1 MKSSI
6 RTRSR
11 PEISLGPRAALPFV
25 ILTRLTSGNPKST
38 PRNEKVWSPNAEGTK
53 NVPRSWLLAPKN
65 VNDVVFGRSTSVKM
79 APKPLGRVLI
89 NRECCGGVRA
99 IFFRRRHQPRRPP
112 LARIRPG
119 RPAPLKQSAL
129 ATALPARSVVDQT
142 YGVRRFAADGAAP
155 RREERRK
162 PLQDPAIPHPQ
173 SAPALPKLRSA
184 VHPRSRLEPRRQ
196 SEFDPAA
203 HPNGTGPFPPLSR
216 PGSCRY

>member
-38 PRNEKVWSPNAEGTK
+38 PRNEKVWSPSAQGTK

-89 NRECCGGVRA
+89 NAASR
-99 IFFRRRHQPRRPP
+99 
-112 LARIRPG
+112 
-119 RPAPLKQSAL
+119 SA
-129 ATALPARSVVDQT
+129 ASVVQKIELAAVADQA
-142 YGVRRFAADGAAP
+142 YYK
-155 RREERRK
+155 E
-162 PLQDPAIPHPQ
+162 
-173 SAPALPKLRSA
+173 KLA
-184 VHPRSRLEPRRQ
+184 
-196 SEFDPAA
+196 
-203 HPNGTGPFPPLSR
+203 
-216 PGSCRY
+216 